1 MLSLAQAWALVST
14 NAAKAA
20 MLSDRGE
27 IAEGLRGDVVVI
39 DPATRQPVATFV
51 EGRLAW
57 IAASGAQR
65 IR

>member
-1 MLSLAQAWALVST
+1 
-14 NAAKAA
+14 